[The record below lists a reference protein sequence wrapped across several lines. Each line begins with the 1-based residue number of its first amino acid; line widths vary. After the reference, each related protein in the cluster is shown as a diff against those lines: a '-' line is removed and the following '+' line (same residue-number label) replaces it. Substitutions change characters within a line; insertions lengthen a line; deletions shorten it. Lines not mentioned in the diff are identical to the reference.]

1 METLI
6 VMGTS
11 VGGVSALS
19 TIFAALLANFPA
31 AILAVMHVGARNS
44 VLPEIL
50 GKTSALPV
58 RFAEEREPV
67 RAGRILL
74 APPDRHMLVANL
86 AGQATVEL
94 TRGPKENHTRPAI
107 DPLFRSAAA
116 AFGPKVVGVVLSGY
130 LDDGTAGL
138 QAIKACGGKA
148 LVQEPQDAVAPSMP
162 QSAIDH
168 AGVDWRLP
176 CAEIGPALLA
186 LANGTLA
193 PASAAQS
200 LPPVP
205 QWIAV
210 ENRFARGVGNM
221 EQLEKIATPSTFTCP
236 EFQGTLWEL
245 HGQQPQRFRCHTGHS
260 FTARTLGELQ
270 HDKAEDAIWAA
281 VRALQEKEK
290 LYLNLAAKAQAWLHP
305 GTASEY
311 AAKARQA
318 GEQADVLK
326 RALLV

>member
-6 VMGTS
+6 VMGAS

-19 TIFAALLANFPA
+19 TIFAALPANFPA

-44 VLPEIL
+44 VLHEIL

-116 AFGPKVVGVVLSGY
+116 AFGPKVVGVILSGY

-138 QAIKACGGKA
+138 QAIKACGGRA

-162 QSAIDH
+162 QSAIDY
-168 AGVDWRLP
+168 AEVDWRLP
-176 CAEIGPALLA
+176 AAEIGPALLA
-186 LANGTLA
+186 LANGNLA
-193 PASAAQS
+193 PASAAPS
-200 LPPVP
+200 LPPAP
-205 QWIAV
+205 PWITV

-221 EQLEKIATPSTFTCP
+221 DQLEKIATPSTFTCP
-236 EFQGTLWEL
+236 ECQGTLWEL
-245 HGQQPQRFRCHTGHS
+245 HGQKPQRFRCHTGHS
-260 FTARTLGELQ
+260 FTAKMLGELQ

-326 RALLV
+326 RALLA

>member
-1 METLI
+1 MQALI
-6 VMGTS
+6 LIGAS
-11 VGGVSALS
+11 AGGVEALS
-19 TIFAALLANFPA
+19 SIFAALPA
-31 AILAVMHVGARNS
+31 SLPAPVLVVAHVGARKS
-44 VLPEIL
+44 LLPDIL
-50 GKTSALPV
+50 GKTAALPV

-67 RAGRILL
+67 HAGRILL

-86 AGQATVEL
+86 AGRAMVEL

-116 AFGPKVVGVVLSGY
+116 AFGPKVVGVILSGY

-148 LVQEPQDAVAPSMP
+148 LVQEPQDAAAPSMP

-168 AGVDWRLP
+168 VEVDWRLP
-176 CAEIGPALLA
+176 AAEIGPALLA
-186 LANGTLA
+186 LASGKPAA
-193 PASAAQS
+193 PKATQPLQPA
-200 LPPVP
+200 PP
-205 QWIAV
+205 WIAV

-221 EQLEKIATPSTFTCP
+221 EQLEKIAAPSTFTCP
-236 EFQGTLWEL
+236 ECQGTLWEL

-260 FTARTLGELQ
+260 FTAHVLGELQ

-305 GTASEY
+305 GTAGEY
-311 AAKARQA
+311 AEKARQA
-318 GEQADVLK
+318 GEQAEVLK
-326 RALLV
+326 RALLA

>member
-6 VMGTS
+6 VMGAS

-19 TIFAALLANFPA
+19 TIFAALPANFPA

-50 GKTSALPV
+50 SKTSALPV

-86 AGQATVEL
+86 AGQAMVEL

-107 DPLFRSAAA
+107 DPLFRTAAA

-186 LANGTLA
+186 LASGALA
-193 PASAAQS
+193 PADAAQS
-200 LPPVP
+200 SPPVP
-205 QWIAV
+205 QWVAV

-236 EFQGTLWEL
+236 ECQGTLWEL
-245 HGQQPQRFRCHTGHS
+245 HGQKPQRFRCHTGHS
-260 FTARTLGELQ
+260 FTVQTLGELQ
-270 HDKAEDAIWAA
+270 HEKAEDAIWAA

-318 GEQADVLK
+318 GEQADMLK
-326 RALLV
+326 RALLA

>member
-6 VMGTS
+6 VMGAS

-19 TIFAALLANFPA
+19 TIFAALPANFPA

-50 GKTSALPV
+50 SKTSALPV

-86 AGQATVEL
+86 AGQAMVEL

-116 AFGPKVVGVVLSGY
+116 AFGPKVVGVILSGY

-138 QAIKACGGKA
+138 QAIKACGGRA

-168 AGVDWRLP
+168 AEVDWRLP
-176 CAEIGPALLA
+176 SAEIGPALLA
-186 LANGTLA
+186 LASGT
-193 PASAAQS
+193 PAAASGAQS
-200 LPPVP
+200 LPPPPLWV
-205 QWIAV
+205 AV
-210 ENRFARGVGNM
+210 ENRFARGVGDM

-236 EFQGTLWEL
+236 ECQGTLWEL
-245 HGQQPQRFRCHTGHS
+245 HGREPQRFRCHTGHS
-260 FTARTLGELQ
+260 FTARMLGELQ
-270 HDKAEDAIWAA
+270 HEKAEDAIWAA

-290 LYLNLAAKAQAWLHP
+290 LYLSLAAKAQAWLHP

-326 RALLV
+326 RALLA

>member
-1 METLI
+1 MEPLI
-6 VMGTS
+6 VMGAS
-11 VGGVSALS
+11 VGGVNALS
-19 TIFAALLANFPA
+19 TIFAALPANLPA
-31 AILAVMHVGARNS
+31 AILVVTHVGARKS
-44 VLPEIL
+44 LLPEIL

-74 APPDRHMLVANL
+74 APPDRHMLIANL

-116 AFGPKVVGVVLSGY
+116 AFGPRVVGVILSGY

-148 LVQEPQDAVAPSMP
+148 LVQEPQEAAAPSMP
-162 QSAIDH
+162 QSALDNV
-168 AGVDWRLP
+168 AVDWRLP
-176 CAEIGPALLA
+176 VAEIGPALLA
-186 LANGTLA
+186 LAHGTLA
-193 PASAAQS
+193 PATRAQP
-200 LPPVP
+200 LPPAP
-205 QWIAV
+205 AWIAV
-210 ENRFARGVGNM
+210 ENRFARGVGTM

-236 EFQGTLWEL
+236 ECQGTLWEV

-260 FTARTLGELQ
+260 FTAQVLGELQ
-270 HDKAEDAIWAA
+270 HEKAEEAIWAA

-290 LYLNLAAKAQAWLHP
+290 LYLSLAAKAQVWKHP
-305 GTASEY
+305 GTADDY

-326 RALLV
+326 RALLA

>member
-6 VMGTS
+6 VMGAS

-19 TIFAALLANFPA
+19 TIFAALPADLPA

-86 AGQATVEL
+86 AGQAMVEL

-116 AFGPKVVGVVLSGY
+116 AFGPKVVGVILSGY

-138 QAIKACGGKA
+138 QAIKACGGRA

-168 AGVDWRLP
+168 AEVDWRLP
-176 CAEIGPALLA
+176 SAEIGPALLA
-186 LANGTLA
+186 LASGT
-193 PASAAQS
+193 PAAASGAQS
-200 LPPVP
+200 LPPPPLWV
-205 QWIAV
+205 AV
-210 ENRFARGVGNM
+210 ENRFARGVGDM

-236 EFQGTLWEL
+236 ECQGTLWEL
-245 HGQQPQRFRCHTGHS
+245 HGREPQRFRCHTGHS
-260 FTARTLGELQ
+260 FTARMLGELQ
-270 HDKAEDAIWAA
+270 HEKAEDAIWAA

-290 LYLNLAAKAQAWLHP
+290 LYLSLAAKAQAWLHP

-326 RALLV
+326 RALLA

>member
-6 VMGTS
+6 VMGAS

-19 TIFAALLANFPA
+19 TIFAALPANFPA

-86 AGQATVEL
+86 AGQAMVEL

-116 AFGPKVVGVVLSGY
+116 AFGPKVVGVILSGY

-138 QAIKACGGKA
+138 QAIKACGGRA

-168 AGVDWRLP
+168 AEVDWRLP
-176 CAEIGPALLA
+176 SAEIGPALLA
-186 LANGTLA
+186 LASGT
-193 PASAAQS
+193 PAAASGTQS
-200 LPPVP
+200 LPPPPLWV
-205 QWIAV
+205 AV
-210 ENRFARGVGNM
+210 ENRFARGVGDM

-236 EFQGTLWEL
+236 ECQGTLWEL
-245 HGQQPQRFRCHTGHS
+245 HGREPQRFRCHTGHS
-260 FTARTLGELQ
+260 FTARMLGELQ
-270 HDKAEDAIWAA
+270 HEKAEDAIWAA

-318 GEQADVLK
+318 GEQADMLK
-326 RALLV
+326 RALLA

>member
-6 VMGTS
+6 VMGAS

-19 TIFAALLANFPA
+19 TIFAALPANFPA

-86 AGQATVEL
+86 AGQAIVEL

-116 AFGPKVVGVVLSGY
+116 AFGPKVVGVILSGY

-138 QAIKACGGKA
+138 QAIKACGGRA

-168 AGVDWRLP
+168 AEVDWRLP
-176 CAEIGPALLA
+176 SAEIGPALLA
-186 LANGTLA
+186 LASGT
-193 PASAAQS
+193 PAAASGTQS
-200 LPPVP
+200 LPPPPLWV
-205 QWIAV
+205 AV
-210 ENRFARGVGNM
+210 ENRFARGVGDM

-236 EFQGTLWEL
+236 ECQGTLWEL
-245 HGQQPQRFRCHTGHS
+245 HGREPQRFRCHTGHS
-260 FTARTLGELQ
+260 FTARMLGELQ
-270 HDKAEDAIWAA
+270 HEKAEDAIWAA

-290 LYLNLAAKAQAWLHP
+290 LYLSLAAKAQAWLHP

-326 RALLV
+326 RALLA

>member
-6 VMGTS
+6 VMGAS

-19 TIFAALLANFPA
+19 TIFSALSANLPA
-31 AILAVMHVGARNS
+31 AILVVMHVGARNS

-116 AFGPKVVGVVLSGY
+116 AFGPKVVGVILSGY

-168 AGVDWRLP
+168 AEVDWRLP

-186 LANGTLA
+186 LASDTPA
-193 PASAAQS
+193 PASAAQP
-200 LPPVP
+200 LPPAP
-205 QWIAV
+205 SWIAV

-236 EFQGTLWEL
+236 ECQGTLWEL
-245 HGQQPQRFRCHTGHS
+245 HAQQPQRFRCHTGHS
-260 FTARTLGELQ
+260 FTARMLGELQ
-270 HDKAEDAIWAA
+270 HDKAENAMWAA

-305 GTASEY
+305 STASEY

-318 GEQADVLK
+318 GEQADMLK
-326 RALLV
+326 RALLA

>member
-6 VMGTS
+6 VMGAS

-19 TIFAALLANFPA
+19 TIFAALPANFPA

-58 RFAEEREPV
+58 RFAEAREPV

-116 AFGPKVVGVVLSGY
+116 AFGPKVVGVILSGY

-162 QSAIDH
+162 QSALDY
-168 AGVDWRLP
+168 AEVDWRLP

-193 PASAAQS
+193 PSSAAPS

-236 EFQGTLWEL
+236 ECQGTLWEL

-260 FTARTLGELQ
+260 FTARMLGELQ

-290 LYLNLAAKAQAWLHP
+290 LYLNLAAKAQVWQHP

-326 RALLV
+326 RALLD

>member
-6 VMGTS
+6 VMGAS

-19 TIFAALLANFPA
+19 TIFAALPANLPA
-31 AILAVMHVGARNS
+31 VILAVMHVGARNS

-58 RFAEEREPV
+58 RFAEEHEPV
-67 RAGRILL
+67 RPGRILL
-74 APPDRHMLVANL
+74 APPDRHMLVVSA
-86 AGQATVEL
+86 AGQPCIEL

-116 AFGPKVVGVVLSGY
+116 AFGPKVVGVILSGY

-138 QAIKACGGKA
+138 QAIKACGGKV
-148 LVQEPQDAVAPSMP
+148 LVQEPSEAVAPSMP

-168 AGVDWRLP
+168 VDVDWRLP
-176 CAEIGPALLA
+176 SAEIGPALLA
-186 LANGTLA
+186 LASGTPA
-193 PASAAQS
+193 PVSTAPL
-200 LPPVP
+200 LPPAPLWV
-205 QWIAV
+205 AV
-210 ENRFARGVGNM
+210 ESRFARGVGDM

-236 EFQGTLWEL
+236 ECQGTLWEL
-245 HGQQPQRFRCHTGHS
+245 HGQKPQRFRCHTGHS
-260 FTARTLGELQ
+260 FTARMLGELQ
-270 HDKAEDAIWAA
+270 HEKAEDAMWAA

-290 LYLNLAAKAQAWLHP
+290 LYLSLAAKAQAWLHP

-326 RALLV
+326 RALLA

>member
-6 VMGTS
+6 VMGAS
-11 VGGVSALS
+11 AGGATALS
-19 TIFAALLANFPA
+19 TIVAALPASLPA
-31 AILAVMHVGARNS
+31 AILVVMHVGARNS

-67 RAGRILL
+67 RPGRILL
-74 APPDRHMLVANL
+74 APPDRHMLVANT
-86 AGQATVEL
+86 AGHAAIEL

-116 AFGPKVVGVVLSGY
+116 ACGARVVGVILSGY

-138 QAIKACGGKA
+138 QAVKACGGKA
-148 LVQEPQDAVAPSMP
+148 LVQEPQEAQAPSMP

-168 AGVDWRLP
+168 VDVDWRLP
-176 CAEIGPALLA
+176 AADIAPALLA
-186 LANGTLA
+186 LAGGQPA
-193 PASAAQS
+193 PARATPA
-200 LPPVP
+200 LPPAP
-205 QWIAV
+205 HWIAV

-221 EQLEKIATPSTFTCP
+221 EQLEKIASPSTFTCP
-236 EFQGTLWEL
+236 DCQGTLWEL

-260 FTARTLGELQ
+260 FTAQVLGDLQ
-270 HDKAEDAIWAA
+270 HDKAEEAIWAA

-290 LYLNLAAKAQAWLHP
+290 LYLSLAAKAQVRLHP
-305 GTASEY
+305 GAAAEY
-311 AAKARQA
+311 GAKARQA
-318 GEQADVLK
+318 REQADVLK
-326 RALLV
+326 RTLLA